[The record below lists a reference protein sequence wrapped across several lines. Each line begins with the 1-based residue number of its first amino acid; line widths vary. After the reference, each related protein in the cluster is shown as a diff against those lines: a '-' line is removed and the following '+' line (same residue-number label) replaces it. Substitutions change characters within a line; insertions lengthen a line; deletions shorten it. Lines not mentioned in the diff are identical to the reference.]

1 MISLFI
7 AFEVWCLL
15 SITGME
21 LFTFNKT
28 FILLLTILI
37 IMTVPRVANQHTKTI
52 NKFIDHILNMYVH
65 KPLLSLMVI

>member
-28 FILLLTILI
+28 IVLLLTILI
-37 IMTVPRVANQHTKTI
+37 IMTVPRVANQHTQKQ
-52 NKFIDHILNMYVH
+52 
-65 KPLLSLMVI
+65 